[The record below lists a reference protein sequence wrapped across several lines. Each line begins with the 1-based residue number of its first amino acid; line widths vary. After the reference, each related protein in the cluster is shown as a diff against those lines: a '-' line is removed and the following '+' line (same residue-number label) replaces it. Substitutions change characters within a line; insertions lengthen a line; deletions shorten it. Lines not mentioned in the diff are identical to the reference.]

1 MANVVVFNP
10 PYFRK
15 GSGRSSS
22 NPGRRTAREA
32 LNGDIDAF
40 LRESKR
46 LLAPDGRV
54 FAVLRPERR
63 EQALAD
69 AGALG
74 LYAHEVCSVYT
85 CEGGKHQL
93 ELLQFSA
100 MPLSDAEPKR
110 LKHLLHQSKG
120 HRAYSEAVESF
131 FTGKTSSH
139 FLLRRSALSPS
150 KMGFRIS
157 SARPE
162 SMPST
167 LSYRRSQAR
176 LGYSVRIPKDR
187 VVHLW

>member
-1 MANVVVFNP
+1 MGALAATLAE
-10 PYFRK
+10 
-15 GSGRSSS
+15 GRL
-22 NPGRRTAREA
+22 AREA

-93 ELLQFSA
+93 ELLQFS
-100 MPLSDAEPKR
+100 
-110 LKHLLHQSKG
+110 LKAIE
-120 HRAYSEAVESF
+120 RC
-131 FTGKTSSH
+131 
-139 FLLRRSALSPS
+139 
-150 KMGFRIS
+150 
-157 SARPE
+157 
-162 SMPST
+162 
-167 LSYRRSQAR
+167 
-176 LGYSVRIPKDR
+176 
-187 VVHLW
+187 